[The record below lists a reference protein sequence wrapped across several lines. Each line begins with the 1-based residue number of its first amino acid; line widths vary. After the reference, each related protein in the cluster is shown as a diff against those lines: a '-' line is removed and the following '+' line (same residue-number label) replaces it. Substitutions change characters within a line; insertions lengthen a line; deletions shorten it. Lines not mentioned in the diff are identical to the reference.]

1 MENVQTYF
9 LDMSTLITILARQ
22 KRSGM
27 LQADS
32 VHIPSIR
39 GNALVSLV
47 IADGT
52 VQSCCVVQKRQ
63 KILEG
68 EQAYSALLALPAL
81 EWQWRP
87 LVSLPAPPPPQ
98 PDRGLA
104 ASSGPA
110 NSQQSAPVVSS
121 GPANKNPQQTV
132 GVLDSFVLQ
141 QLSRYHRRVLS
152 LCDGTRSFDKIAT
165 MLFMSPKDLS
175 IYIQD
180 LEQWGLIQFR

>member
-1 MENVQTYF
+1 MENVRIYF
-9 LDMSTLITILARQ
+9 LDVSTLITILARQ
-22 KRSGM
+22 KRSGT

-39 GNALVSLV
+39 GNVLVSLV

-52 VQSCCVVQKRQ
+52 VQSCYVVQKRQ

-87 LVSLPAPPPPQ
+87 LVSLPAPPQ

-104 ASSGPA
+104 ASSDPV
-110 NSQQSAPVVSS
+110 NSQQGAPVASS

-132 GVLDSFVLQ
+132 GALDSSILQ

-175 IYIQD
+175 IYIRD
-180 LEQWGLIQFR
+180 LEQWGLVQFR

>member
-1 MENVQTYF
+1 MENVRTYF

-32 VHIPSIR
+32 VHIPGIR
-39 GNALVSLV
+39 GNVLVSLV
-47 IADGT
+47 IADGAI
-52 VQSCCVVQKRQ
+52 QSCHIIQKQQ

-81 EWQWRP
+81 EWRWQP
-87 LVSLPAPPPPQ
+87 LASPPAPSPGRDLVAP
-98 PDRGLA
+98 
-104 ASSGPA
+104 SGSA
-110 NSQQSAPVVSS
+110 NR
-121 GPANKNPQQTV
+121 NPRQTV
-132 GVLDSFVLQ
+132 GALDGSVLQ
-141 QLSRYHRRVLS
+141 QLSRNHRRVLS

-165 MLFMSPKDLS
+165 MLFMSPRDLS
-175 IYIQD
+175 IYIRD